1 MNELIK
7 RKEYHNRY
15 VNSNSTYVNDI
26 SRTRKR
32 RNDEFQKSEEER
44 RAILNKKAEW
54 AKKRGD
60 KKLSNIEHR
69 MMFSK
74 KEHYKEE
81 TREKMIQ
88 SLIVFGQRYPSRYVY
103 NNHLIN
109 VCDAVL
115 KREIELGNENMIRSE
130 KLGLMKYYKYE
141 YMHVIQRAGYQRFEQ
156 TKQYV
161 LVDDQRSD
169 GDIEQNMKVKIE
181 ELIEESVAEVYNDL

>member
-1 MNELIK
+1 LGLD
-7 RKEYHNRY
+7 NRY
-15 VNSNSTYVNDI
+15 VSSNSRSIYDI
-26 SRTRKR
+26 SQNCKR

-60 KKLSNIEHR
+60 KKKSNIEHR
-69 MMFSK
+69 MIYSK

-88 SLIVFGQRYPSRYVY
+88 SLIVFGQRYPSRYVVY

-115 KREIELGNENMIRSE
+115 KREIELGYENMIRSE

-141 YMHVIQRAGYQRFEQ
+141 YMYAIQEKAGYQRFEQ
-156 TKQYV
+156 TKQ
-161 LVDDQRSD
+161 
-169 GDIEQNMKVKIE
+169 
-181 ELIEESVAEVYNDL
+181 